1 MRIGRRLAF
10 PLLGL
15 FLFGVGIAWTALWRY
30 SHRNAPEWI
39 RYELRLPWPP
49 RLLVFSGFVILVIA
63 CVLVVIRYLRTAL
76 SRTSGQ

>member
-15 FLFGVGIAWTALWRY
+15 LLFAVGIAWTALWDY

-49 RLLVFSGFVILVIA
+49 RLLVFSGFVIL
-63 CVLVVIRYLRTAL
+63 AL
-76 SRTSGQ
+76 LI